1 MSSNGTAAFYRRTR
15 LLGIA
20 GLVFAASLI
29 FLRSGQPSRS
39 PTLNEPFLS
48 LAHSATAPQTLRSAS
63 TKPIEEIRIGDRV
76 LARNP
81 EVSDAE
87 RQHWHDPD
95 WTDWLH
101 LSLIMS
107 KPDGSEV
114 NIELLRP
121 ESWVLGRVSFATD
134 NWNLSGA
141 CPDFGATSQ
150 IGEKQSWHLL
160 ELDLPQAKEDCS
172 VPFSPLRPVF
182 RGIALTL
189 AQRQTTDDDFPG
201 VTVQVDLPEMGA
213 SGTPFVRAV
222 NPCPPIRSGE
232 GQPVTATFAHRST
245 TPILDVVFEGESK
258 PIGVTDNHLF
268 WSIDRQRFIP
278 IGQMA
283 IGERVQT
290 HSGETKRIEGRLP
303 RPGPQVVYN
312 LEVYGEHVYFVGQQG
327 VLAHNL
333 YEANGNVVYRDAYD
347 ELLHSP
353 KAAAPVGTHALKDVT
368 DFSEQLGISHNRA
381 RARLRSALGSSAPNQ
396 AHHIIPWQT
405 RSHELIQRAA
415 RGGFNI
421 NGVENGI
428 SLART
433 QHLGS
438 HPKYNSAIIRK
449 LDELLVNNPGL
460 SDAQYADLLR
470 GYVNR
475 LRNGLERSESML
487 H

>member
-29 FLRSGQPSRS
+29 FLRSGQSSRS
-39 PTLNEPFLS
+39 PTLNEPPLS

-63 TKPIEEIRIGDRV
+63 TKPIEEIRVGDRV

-87 RQHWHDPD
+87 RQHWRDPD
-95 WTDWLH
+95 WNDWLH

-107 KPDGSEV
+107 KPDGSKV

-121 ESWVLGRVSFATD
+121 ESWVLERVSFATD

-213 SGTPFVRAV
+213 SGTAFVRAV

-333 YEANGNVVYRDAYD
+333 YEVNGNVVYRDAYD
-347 ELLHSP
+347 ELLPTASSGLVRGSNPSRLIYKGFEVRAVRNFDHIDDSTLRGMAKYGFSP
-353 KAAAPVGTHALKDVT
+353 KDVNGNKIVLHHLDQNPTGPIVEMPGVRHSIHNSIQHPLGNAPGAGLTA
-368 DFSEQLGISHNRA
+368 EQRTAFNAWRE
-381 RARLRSALGSSAPNQ
+381 NY
-396 AHHIIPWQT
+396 WKT
-405 RSHELIQRAA
+405 RAA
-415 RGGFNI
+415 EELTKRGI
-421 NGVENGI
+421 K
-428 SLART
+428 
-433 QHLGS
+433 
-438 HPKYNSAIIRK
+438 P
-449 LDELLVNNPGL
+449 
-460 SDAQYADLLR
+460 
-470 GYVNR
+470 
-475 LRNGLERSESML
+475 
-487 H
+487 